1 MGLGMVRA
9 QEDCAAGRGRRVK
22 PATTVRRIQT
32 VRDDLDLA
40 TAHEAPQV
48 QPLLATLDKQ
58 LKGWAK
64 GDSAD
69 HAALRP
75 EIEKNI
81 KRIEKAQALQT
92 AEKHLTHGGE
102 G

>member
-1 MGLGMVRA
+1 MNA
-9 QEDCAAGRGRRVK
+9 ITA
-22 PATTVRRIQT
+22 I
-32 VRDDLDLA
+32 RDDLKRA
-40 TAHEAPQV
+40 AAREPEQV
-48 QPLLATLDKQ
+48 RSFLATLDKQ

-81 KRIEKAQALQT
+81 KRIEKARAL
-92 AEKHLTHGGE
+92 
-102 G
+102 

>member
-1 MGLGMVRA
+1 VTNIDITREDLKRA
-9 QEDCAAGRGRRVK
+9 A
-22 PATTVRRIQT
+22 
-32 VRDDLDLA
+32 
-40 TAHEAPQV
+40 AHEPEHTQNM
-48 QPLLATLDKQ
+48 LATLDKQ

-81 KRIEKAQALQT
+81 KRIEKARSIQT
-92 AEKHLTHGGE
+92 AKRQKC
-102 G
+102 